1 MERKSPCSEQSK
13 RKWVND
19 THAGPCIYNP
29 TCQKRSFAEGTKMKR
44 TSVLKEVDSPKII
57 GPPHSRIRA
66 HPAAQ
71 LVLHCDALTHAD
83 DDETLIYWL
92 VDGSFPED
100 KSSHDRIVESNESH
114 LLEGSILH
122 KSLVFK
128 NVTRE
133 DFKSTFSCVVTNAVG
148 NAQKHFKLVETTR
161 GCGSYR

>member
-1 MERKSPCSEQSK
+1 
-13 RKWVND
+13 
-19 THAGPCIYNP
+19 
-29 TCQKRSFAEGTKMKR
+29 MKR
-44 TSVLKEVDSPKII
+44 TSVLKAFGFLCLLLAEGFPVSEVDSPKII
-57 GPPHSRIRA
+57 GLPHSRIRA

-71 LVLHCDALTHAD
+71 LVLHCDALTYAD

-148 NAQKHFKLVETTR
+148 NAQRHFKLVETTR
-161 GCGSYR
+161 GCGSYRHTSVV